1 MADARGLHGQHELE
15 RELAPGKRSSD
26 LSRSL
31 GAEQQEQEH
40 TSIALTTCRC
50 RSLECRGLTRVPC
63 RRDDRRRRSRDS
75 PSGVAPGT
83 QREQGNKNMGDDE
96 TEVPAC
102 QAAFSLAPTPPPR
115 RKNLFTQH
123 ARAVDLLF
131 AKIQPSRWNGAGTSV
146 ASIGRTRGMSPNT
159 RTIVALGV
167 KQRVHHRLER
177 HARRRR
183 LGGLH
188 RQAAEVEEAHPPRRS
203 G

>member
-83 QREQGNKNMGDDE
+83 QREQGNKNIDNSQNESD
-96 TEVPAC
+96 VFVKL
-102 QAAFSLAPTPPPR
+102 FSLKRESASM
-115 RKNLFTQH
+115 
-123 ARAVDLLF
+123 ARVF
-131 AKIQPSRWNGAGTSV
+131 FIP
-146 ASIGRTRGMSPNT
+146 GRGQF
-159 RTIVALGV
+159 
-167 KQRVHHRLER
+167 KLES
-177 HARRRR
+177 
-183 LGGLH
+183 L
-188 RQAAEVEEAHPPRRS
+188 QQ
-203 G
+203 

>member
-1 MADARGLHGQHELE
+1 MRSAGE
-15 RELAPGKRSSD
+15 RSSD

-63 RRDDRRRRSRDS
+63 RRDDRRCRSRDS

-102 QAAFSLAPTPPPR
+102 AAF
-115 RKNLFTQH
+115 
-123 ARAVDLLF
+123 LLC
-131 AKIQPSRWNGAGTSV
+131 ADE
-146 ASIGRTRGMSPNT
+146 GRGP
-159 RTIVALGV
+159 GV
-167 KQRVHHRLER
+167 E
-177 HARRRR
+177 AIRRR
-183 LGGLH
+183 LLIVGGHLG
-188 RQAAEVEEAHPPRRS
+188 HPRFRT
-203 G
+203 

>member
-1 MADARGLHGQHELE
+1 MTPLDLPVLLRTPGANVAMADARGLHGQHELE

-102 QAAFSLAPTPPPR
+102 QAAFSLAPTPR
-115 RKNLFTQH
+115 RGVRIGSGVPH
-123 ARAVDLLF
+123 
-131 AKIQPSRWNGAGTSV
+131 SAGREKGISLRV
-146 ASIGRTRGMSPNT
+146 AI
-159 RTIVALGV
+159 
-167 KQRVHHRLER
+167 
-177 HARRRR
+177 
-183 LGGLH
+183 
-188 RQAAEVEEAHPPRRS
+188 AAA
-203 G
+203 